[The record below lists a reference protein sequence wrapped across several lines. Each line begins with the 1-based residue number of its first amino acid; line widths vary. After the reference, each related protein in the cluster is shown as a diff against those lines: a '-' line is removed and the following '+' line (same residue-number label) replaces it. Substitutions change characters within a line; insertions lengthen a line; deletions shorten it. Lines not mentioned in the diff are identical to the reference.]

1 MDTKNVIAAI
11 SLSAAV
17 IILYSLFF
25 QPDPATIKKNLAE
38 QNKIEN
44 NTDTPS
50 LDKNENFSKLSRT
63 DALKENDRIQFEN
76 GSVVGSISLKGAAI
90 DDLTFKEYNVE
101 LNKNEKIILLNP
113 RNVEDG
119 YLIESGFVS
128 TNKNIDIPDAS
139 TVWEITGNK
148 RLTNNNPIKLTWS
161 NTQGITFEKHISL
174 DDQFL
179 FTVKEKIINSSDKS
193 YNFYSY
199 GQIIRNEIPEISGF
213 YILHEGF
220 LSVLDDEL
228 IEEDYDDIQ
237 DKKFTQ
243 IAQEGFVAISDKF
256 WVTSVIPPKG
266 KEFKTTFDYKNKF
279 RANYISTKG
288 IEVKANSS
296 IEEKI
301 QIIVAAKRVNVIDGY
316 AENLDINKFDL
327 AIDWGFMYF
336 ITKPL
341 FFVLDYFFK
350 LLGNY
355 GLAII
360 AVTICIRLAF
370 FPLANFSFKS
380 MGKMKLLAPEMAR
393 LKELHKDDKMK
404 LQQAM
409 MALYKKEKVNPM
421 SGCLPILVQIPVFFA
436 LYKVLFVTIEMRHMP
451 FYGWIHDLSDR
462 DPTSLFNVFGLI
474 PWDPPSFLLIGAWPI
489 IMGITMWIQQK
500 LNPTPPDPIQAKIFM
515 FFPSFFN
522 CNSCTISCRSCY
534 LLELQQHLH
543 NDTTIYCSKKNDYQ
557 NNINV
562 IVKRRRINKYPT
574 QRWPNS

>member
-1 MDTKNVIAAI
+1 MDTRNVIAAI

-44 NTDTPS
+44 NEDTPS
-50 LDKNENFSKLSRT
+50 LDKNENFSKLSRA

-101 LNKNEKIILLNP
+101 LNKNEKITLLSP

-139 TVWEITGNK
+139 TVWEVSGNNK
-148 RLTNNNPIKLTWS
+148 LTNNNPVKLTWS
-161 NTQGITFEKHISL
+161 NAQGITFEKHISL

-199 GQIIRNEIPEISGF
+199 GQIIRNELPEISGF

-243 IAQEGFVAISDKF
+243 IAQDGFVAISDKF

-316 AENLDINKFDL
+316 AENLNINKFDL

-360 AVTICIRLAF
+360 AVTVCIRLAF

-515 FFPSFFN
+515 FFPVFLTVILAPFPAGLVIYWSF
-522 CNSCTISCRSCY
+522 
-534 LLELQQHLH
+534 
-543 NDTTIYCSKKNDYQ
+543 
-557 NNINV
+557 NNIFTMIQQY
-562 IVKRRRINKYPT
+562 IV
-574 QRWPNS
+574 QRKMTIKTT

>member
-1 MDTKNVIAAI
+1 MENKNVIAAI

-25 QPDPATIKKNLAE
+25 QPDPEIVKKNLAE
-38 QNKIEN
+38 QKKIES

-50 LDKNENFSKLSRT
+50 LDKNENFTKLLRE
-63 DALKENDRIQFEN
+63 DALKENERVQFEN
-76 GSVVGSISLKGAAI
+76 NNIIGSISLKGATI
-90 DDLTFKEYNVE
+90 DDLTFKEYNLE
-101 LNKNEKIILLNP
+101 LNGSKKVTLLSP
-113 RNVEDG
+113 RNVDNG
-119 YLIESGFVS
+119 YLIESGFVT

-139 TVWEITGNK
+139 TIWKVSGNK
-148 RLTNNNPIKLTWS
+148 KLTNNNPIKLTWS
-161 NTQGITFEKHISL
+161 NSQDLTFEKHISL
-174 DDQFL
+174 DEQFL
-179 FTVKEKIINSSDKS
+179 FKVKEKIINKSDKS

-199 GQIIRNEIPEISGF
+199 GQIIRNKLPEISGF

-220 LSVLDDEL
+220 LSVLNDQL

-237 DKKFTQ
+237 EKKFTQ
-243 IAQEGFVAISDKF
+243 NAQEGFVGISDKY
-256 WVTSVIPPKG
+256 WITSVIPPKG
-266 KEFKTTFDYKNKF
+266 REFKATFDYKNKF
-279 RANYISTKG
+279 RANYISTQG
-288 IEVKANSS
+288 IEVDPNNS
-296 IEEKI
+296 IEEEIKI
-301 QIIVAAKRVNVIDGY
+301 IAAAKRVNIIDGY
-316 AENLDINKFDL
+316 AKSLKINKFDL
-327 AIDWGFMYF
+327 VIDWGFMYF

-341 FFVLDYFFK
+341 FFALDYFFK

-360 AVTICIRLAF
+360 AVTVCIRLAF

-436 LYKVLFVTIEMRHMP
+436 FYKILFVTLEMRHMP
-451 FYGWIHDLSDR
+451 FYGWIKDLSDR
-462 DPTSLFNVFGLI
+462 DPTSIFNLFGMI

-489 IMGITMWIQQK
+489 IMGITMFIQQK

-515 FFPSFFN
+515 FFPLFLTVILAPFAAGLVIYWSF
-522 CNSCTISCRSCY
+522 
-534 LLELQQHLH
+534 
-543 NDTTIYCSKKNDYQ
+543 
-557 NNINV
+557 NNIFTMIQQY
-562 IVKRRRINKYPT
+562 IV
-574 QRWPNS
+574 QRKMTVKTT

>member
-1 MDTKNVIAAI
+1 MDTRNVIAAI

-25 QPDPATIKKNLAE
+25 QPDPAVIKQNLAE
-38 QNKIEN
+38 QKKIEN
-44 NTDTPS
+44 NADTPS

-76 GSVVGSISLKGAAI
+76 SSVVGSISLKGAAI
-90 DDLTFKEYNVE
+90 DDLTFKEYNIE
-101 LNKNEKIILLNP
+101 LDGSEQITLLSP

-128 TNKNIDIPDAS
+128 TNKNIDVPDSS
-139 TVWEITGNK
+139 TVWKVSGNK
-148 RLTNNNPIKLTWS
+148 KLTNNNPVKLTWS
-161 NTQGITFEKHISL
+161 NSQDITFEKYISL

-199 GQIIRNEIPEISGF
+199 GQIIRNKLPEISGF

-220 LSVLDDEL
+220 LSVLDDQL

-237 DKKFTQ
+237 EKKFSQ

-256 WVTSVIPPKG
+256 WVTSVIPPKD
-266 KEFKTTFDYKNKF
+266 KEFKITFDYKNKF
-279 RANYISTKG
+279 RANYISTEG

-296 IEEKI
+296 IEENI
-301 QIIVAAKRVNVIDGY
+301 QIIVAAKRVKVIDGY

-360 AVTICIRLAF
+360 AVTVCIRLAF

-393 LKELHKDDKMK
+393 LKEIHKDDKMK

-462 DPTSLFNVFGLI
+462 DPTSVFNVFGLL
-474 PWDPPSFLLIGAWPI
+474 PWDPPSFLLIGVWPI
-489 IMGITMWIQQK
+489 IMGVTMFIQQK

-515 FFPSFFN
+515 FFPVFLTVILAPFPAGLVIYWSF
-522 CNSCTISCRSCY
+522 
-534 LLELQQHLH
+534 
-543 NDTTIYCSKKNDYQ
+543 
-557 NNINV
+557 NNIFTMIQQY
-562 IVKRRRINKYPT
+562 IV
-574 QRWPNS
+574 QRKMTIKTT

>member
-25 QPDPATIKKNLAE
+25 QPDPVTIKQNLAE

-44 NTDTPS
+44 NEDTPS
-50 LDKNENFSKLSRT
+50 LDKNENFSKLSRA

-90 DDLTFKEYNVE
+90 DDLTFKEYNIE
-101 LNKNEKIILLNP
+101 LNRNEKITLLSP

-139 TVWEITGNK
+139 TVWEVSGNK
-148 RLTNNNPIKLTWS
+148 RLTNNNPVKLTWS
-161 NTQGITFEKHISL
+161 NNQGITFEKHISL

-199 GQIIRNEIPEISGF
+199 GQIIRNELPEISGF

-237 DKKFTQ
+237 EKKFTQ

-462 DPTSLFNVFGLI
+462 DPTSLFNVFGLL

-489 IMGITMWIQQK
+489 IMGITMFIQQK

-515 FFPSFFN
+515 FFPVFLTVILAPFPAGLVIYWSF
-522 CNSCTISCRSCY
+522 
-534 LLELQQHLH
+534 
-543 NDTTIYCSKKNDYQ
+543 
-557 NNINV
+557 NNIFTMIQQY
-562 IVKRRRINKYPT
+562 IV
-574 QRWPNS
+574 QRKMTIKTT

>member
-25 QPDPATIKKNLAE
+25 QPDPAAIKQNLAE
-38 QNKIEN
+38 QKKIEN

-50 LDKNENFSKLSRT
+50 LDKNEDFSKLSRA

-90 DDLTFKEYNVE
+90 DDLTFKEYNIE
-101 LNKNEKIILLNP
+101 LNKNEKITLLSP

-139 TVWEITGNK
+139 TIWEVSGNK
-148 RLTNNNPIKLTWS
+148 RLTNINPVKLTWS
-161 NTQGITFEKHISL
+161 NNQGITFEKHISL

-199 GQIIRNEIPEISGF
+199 GQIIRNELPEISGF

-237 DKKFTQ
+237 EKKFTQ

-462 DPTSLFNVFGLI
+462 DPTSLFNVFGLL

-489 IMGITMWIQQK
+489 IMGITMFIQQK

-515 FFPSFFN
+515 FFPVFLTVILAPFPAGLVIYWSF
-522 CNSCTISCRSCY
+522 
-534 LLELQQHLH
+534 
-543 NDTTIYCSKKNDYQ
+543 
-557 NNINV
+557 NNIFTMIQQY
-562 IVKRRRINKYPT
+562 IV
-574 QRWPNS
+574 QRKMTIKTT

>member
-1 MDTKNVIAAI
+1 MDTRNVIAAI

-25 QPDPATIKKNLAE
+25 QPDPSTIKQNLAE

-44 NTDTPS
+44 NEDTPS
-50 LDKNENFSKLSRT
+50 LDKNENFAKLSRT
-63 DALKENDRIQFEN
+63 EALKENDRIQFEN

-101 LNKNEKIILLNP
+101 LNGSDKITLLSP

-139 TVWEITGNK
+139 TVWEVSGNK
-148 RLTNNNPIKLTWS
+148 KLTNNSPVKLTWS
-161 NTQGITFEKHISL
+161 NSQGITFEKHISL

-179 FTVKEKIINSSDKS
+179 FTVKEKIINRSDKS

-199 GQIIRNEIPEISGF
+199 GQIIRNKLPEISGF

-220 LSVLDDEL
+220 LSVLDDQL

-237 DKKFTQ
+237 EKKFSQ

-288 IEVKANSS
+288 IEVRANSS
-296 IEEKI
+296 VEEEI

-462 DPTSLFNVFGLI
+462 DPTSLFNVFGLL

-489 IMGITMWIQQK
+489 IMGITMFIQQK

-515 FFPSFFN
+515 FFPVFLTVILAPFPAGLVIYWSF
-522 CNSCTISCRSCY
+522 
-534 LLELQQHLH
+534 
-543 NDTTIYCSKKNDYQ
+543 
-557 NNINV
+557 NNIFTMIQQY
-562 IVKRRRINKYPT
+562 IV
-574 QRWPNS
+574 QRKMTIKTT

>member
-1 MDTKNVIAAI
+1 MDTRNVIAAI

-25 QPDPATIKKNLAE
+25 QPDPAIIKQNLAE
-38 QNKIEN
+38 QKKIEN

-50 LDKNENFSKLSRT
+50 LDKNENLAKLSRT

-90 DDLTFKEYNVE
+90 DDLTFKEYNVK
-101 LNKNEKIILLNP
+101 LNGDEKITLLSP

-139 TVWEITGNK
+139 TVWKVSGNK
-148 RLTNNNPIKLTWS
+148 RLTNNSPVKLTWS
-161 NTQGITFEKHISL
+161 NSQGITFEKYITL

-179 FTVKEKIINSSDKS
+179 FTVKEKIINKSDKS

-199 GQIIRNEIPEISGF
+199 GQIIRNKLPEISGF

-220 LSVLDDEL
+220 LSVLDDQL

-237 DKKFTQ
+237 EKKFTQ
-243 IAQEGFVAISDKF
+243 TAQEGFVAISDKF

-316 AENLDINKFDL
+316 AESLNINKFDL

-360 AVTICIRLAF
+360 AVTVCIRLAF

-393 LKELHKDDKMK
+393 LKEIHKDDKMK

-451 FYGWIHDLSDR
+451 FYGWIRDLSDR

-489 IMGITMWIQQK
+489 IMGITMFIQQK

-515 FFPSFFN
+515 FFPVFLTVILAPFPAGLVIYWSF
-522 CNSCTISCRSCY
+522 
-534 LLELQQHLH
+534 
-543 NDTTIYCSKKNDYQ
+543 
-557 NNINV
+557 NNIFTMIQQY
-562 IVKRRRINKYPT
+562 IV
-574 QRWPNS
+574 QRKMTIKTT

>member
-1 MDTKNVIAAI
+1 MDTRNVIAAI

-25 QPDPATIKKNLAE
+25 QPDPAIIKQNLAE

-44 NTDTPS
+44 NEDTPS
-50 LDKNENFSKLSRT
+50 LDKNENFAKLSRT

-101 LNKNEKIILLNP
+101 LNGSDKITLLSP

-139 TVWEITGNK
+139 TVWEVSGNK
-148 RLTNNNPIKLTWS
+148 KLTNNSPVKLTWS
-161 NTQGITFEKHISL
+161 NTQGISFEKHISL

-179 FTVKEKIINSSDKS
+179 FTVKEKIINRSDKS

-199 GQIIRNEIPEISGF
+199 GQIIRNKLPEISGF

-220 LSVLDDEL
+220 LSVLDDQL

-237 DKKFTQ
+237 EKKFTQ

-316 AENLDINKFDL
+316 AENLNINKFDL

-462 DPTSLFNVFGLI
+462 DPTSLFNVFGLL

-489 IMGITMWIQQK
+489 IMGITMFIQQK

-515 FFPSFFN
+515 FFPVFLTVILAPFPAGLVIYWSF
-522 CNSCTISCRSCY
+522 
-534 LLELQQHLH
+534 
-543 NDTTIYCSKKNDYQ
+543 
-557 NNINV
+557 NNIFTMIQQY
-562 IVKRRRINKYPT
+562 IV
-574 QRWPNS
+574 QRKMTIKTT

>member
-1 MDTKNVIAAI
+1 MDTRNVIAAI

-44 NTDTPS
+44 NEDTPS
-50 LDKNENFSKLSRT
+50 LDKNENFAKLSRT

-101 LNKNEKIILLNP
+101 LNGSDKITLLSP

-128 TNKNIDIPDAS
+128 TNKNIDLPDAS
-139 TVWEITGNK
+139 TVWEVSGNK
-148 RLTNNNPIKLTWS
+148 KLTNNSPVKLTWS

-179 FTVKEKIINSSDKS
+179 FTVKEKIINRSDKS

-199 GQIIRNEIPEISGF
+199 GQIIRNKLPEISGF

-220 LSVLDDEL
+220 LSVLDDQL

-237 DKKFTQ
+237 EKKFTQ

-296 IEEKI
+296 VEEKI

-316 AENLDINKFDL
+316 AENLNINKFDL

-462 DPTSLFNVFGLI
+462 DPTSLFNIFGLL

-489 IMGITMWIQQK
+489 IMGITMFIQQK

-515 FFPSFFN
+515 FFPVFLTVILAPFPAGLVIYWSF
-522 CNSCTISCRSCY
+522 
-534 LLELQQHLH
+534 
-543 NDTTIYCSKKNDYQ
+543 
-557 NNINV
+557 NNIFTMIQQY
-562 IVKRRRINKYPT
+562 IV
-574 QRWPNS
+574 QRKMTIKTT

>member
-1 MDTKNVIAAI
+1 MESKNVIAAI

-17 IILYSLFF
+17 IIFYSLFF
-25 QPDPATIKKNLAE
+25 QPDPEVIKKNIAE
-38 QNKIEN
+38 KKKIESSS
-44 NTDTPS
+44 DTPS
-50 LDKNENFSKLSRT
+50 LDKNENFTKLSRQ
-63 DALKENDRIQFEN
+63 DALKENDRVQFEN
-76 GSVVGSISLKGAAI
+76 NNIIGSISLKGATI
-90 DDLTFKEYNVE
+90 DDLTFKKYNVE
-101 LNKNEKIILLNP
+101 LNSDEKVILLSP
-113 RNVEDG
+113 RNVDDG
-119 YLIESGFVS
+119 YIIESGFVTS
-128 TNKNIDIPDAS
+128 NKNIDVPDAS
-139 TVWEITGNK
+139 TLWEISGNRK
-148 RLTNNNPIKLTWS
+148 LSASNPIKLTWS
-161 NTQGITFEKHISL
+161 NSQNITFEKHISL

-179 FTVKEKIINSSDKS
+179 FTIKEKIINRSNKS

-199 GQIIRNEIPEISGF
+199 GQIIRNKLPEISGF

-237 DKKFTQ
+237 EKKFTST
-243 IAQEGFVAISDKF
+243 AQEGFVGISDKY
-256 WVTSVIPPKG
+256 WITTVIPQKG

-279 RANYISTKG
+279 RANYITSQGT
-288 IEVKANSS
+288 EVGPNSS
-296 IEEKI
+296 MEEKI
-301 QIIVAAKRVNVIDGY
+301 QIITAAKRVKIIDGY
-316 AENLDINKFDL
+316 AENLKINKFDL
-327 AIDWGFMYF
+327 VIDWGFMYF

-341 FFVLDYFFK
+341 FFALDYFFK

-360 AVTICIRLAF
+360 AVTVCIRLAF

-436 LYKVLFVTIEMRHMP
+436 FYKILFVTLEMRHMP
-451 FYGWIHDLSDR
+451 FYGWIKDLSDR
-462 DPTSLFNVFGLI
+462 DPTSIFNLFGLI

-489 IMGITMWIQQK
+489 IMGITMFIQQK

-515 FFPSFFN
+515 FFPLFLTVILAPFAAGLVIYWSF
-522 CNSCTISCRSCY
+522 
-534 LLELQQHLH
+534 
-543 NDTTIYCSKKNDYQ
+543 
-557 NNINV
+557 NNIFTMIQQYFV
-562 IVKRRRINKYPT
+562 QRKMTVKT
-574 QRWPNS
+574 T